1 MENFTR
7 KVKKIKRIS
16 NISNRDVYDITV
28 NKNHNFFANSV
39 LVHNCVEIGMYA
51 YDESGESGFEFCV
64 KGDTKLI
71 TKDGIEEIKKVV
83 GKEVEI
89 WNGFDWKKVKPFQTG
104 TNQDFYRVYMD
115 DGSYLDCTSQHKFLV
130 KDRFSNS
137 FEEITTV
144 DLLEKLSKHKYKLH
158 VPSSNV
164 KYNDGKEKPY
174 AYDYGFV
181 LGDGNVECYNKENGE
196 ISFYDPR
203 ANLFGEDHNLKLNVI
218 RHKKSTNSRGTEFT
232 PVTFQGLDNKFAFD
246 LKYSK
251 GLPKEV
257 FTWDRNSIKEFV
269 AGWIDSDGTQQGR
282 GFRIY
287 GKEDKV
293 RDLQLLLTKIGVRSS
308 VNVMSLKGEETN
320 LGERK
325 NDVWYAQVSDTQDL
339 FCYKFQ
345 MLCEERKNE
354 GKGSNQTINKV
365 VKLDEKYDSFCL
377 TEEDKHTC
385 LFNNI
390 ITKQCNLCEINGK
403 KATNEKDFYD
413 MCRAAA
419 IIGTI
424 QASYATFD
432 YLSKSTERIVQREA
446 LLGVSM
452 TGMMDNPHITFDK
465 EIQRKGAKLI
475 LDVNEEIALKIGVNK
490 CARSTCVKPAGCLDA
505 NTSIRT
511 KHGKKTLIE
520 IFEEQGYSY
529 DEIKDLSDT
538 WLELKKPIQIFNENN
553 ELENVSKLYVNGK
566 IKTYEIPLEDGSII
580 KSTPWHKFKLYN
592 GEWKRA
598 DELKEGDDIL
608 EYNKN
613 YVYADYIPKHL
624 V

>member
-7 KVKKIKRIS
+7 KVKKIKKIS

-51 YDESGESGFEFCV
+51 YDENGESGFEF
-64 KGDTKLI
+64 
-71 TKDGIEEIKKVV
+71 
-83 GKEVEI
+83 
-89 WNGFDWKKVKPFQTG
+89 
-104 TNQDFYRVYMD
+104 
-115 DGSYLDCTSQHKFLV
+115 
-130 KDRFSNS
+130 
-137 FEEITTV
+137 
-144 DLLEKLSKHKYKLH
+144 
-158 VPSSNV
+158 
-164 KYNDGKEKPY
+164 
-174 AYDYGFV
+174 
-181 LGDGNVECYNKENGE
+181 
-196 ISFYDPR
+196 
-203 ANLFGEDHNLKLNVI
+203 
-218 RHKKSTNSRGTEFT
+218 
-232 PVTFQGLDNKFAFD
+232 
-246 LKYSK
+246 
-251 GLPKEV
+251 
-257 FTWDRNSIKEFV
+257 
-269 AGWIDSDGTQQGR
+269 
-282 GFRIY
+282 
-287 GKEDKV
+287 
-293 RDLQLLLTKIGVRSS
+293 
-308 VNVMSLKGEETN
+308 
-320 LGERK
+320 
-325 NDVWYAQVSDTQDL
+325 
-339 FCYKFQ
+339 
-345 MLCEERKNE
+345 
-354 GKGSNQTINKV
+354 
-365 VKLDEKYDSFCL
+365 
-377 TEEDKHTC
+377 
-385 LFNNI
+385 
-390 ITKQCNLCEINGK
+390 CNLCEINGK

-511 KHGKKTLIE
+511 KNGKKTLIE

-613 YVYADYIPKHL
+613 YVYADYIPKQL